1 MAQIIEKGS
10 AYLVRVTWRDA
21 DGKQH
26 KKSKGGLKTKA
37 LARKAAAEMESQKYD
52 GLLSSQD
59 PYIADYFRS
68 WIELYKAQKATNA
81 TQHQYDYTAKVL
93 AKHFP
98 KTPISR
104 ISRHDYQRFLNE
116 FGLTHSHETMRKLNV
131 YISKCMAVAVANGI
145 VSRSFTEGAE
155 VVWNP
160 NRTRKIEY
168 LSMQEIAT
176 LVAALETDRQSR
188 FVTRYMIITAAY
200 TGMRLAEIAALTW
213 SDLSPDFKTLT
224 INKSWDYLASKFKA
238 TKTKGSK
245 RIIKVNDELVDL
257 LLELKA
263 NGSKMIFY
271 NPTTGQVPTSAAVN
285 KTLRK
290 FLTKAGIDKP
300 SFHFHSLRHS
310 HVAYLLAKG
319 VPLYAISKRLGHTS
333 MTITANRYAYLI
345 DELKAKS
352 DQQIIEALADIGVPN
367 GVPTLK
373 TI

>member
-10 AYLVRVTWRDA
+10 AYLVRVTWWDA
-21 DGKQH
+21 NGKQH
-26 KKSKGGLKTKA
+26 KKSKGGFKTKA
-37 LARKAAAEMESQKYD
+37 LARKVAAEMESQKYD
-52 GLLSSQD
+52 GRLSSQD

-104 ISRHDYQRFLNE
+104 ITRHDYQRFLNE

-160 NRTRKIEY
+160 NRTRKVEY
-168 LSMQEIAT
+168 LSMQEVGT
-176 LVAALETDRQSR
+176 LVAMLEEQRQPR
-188 FVTRYMIITAAY
+188 YVTRYMIITAAY
-200 TGMRLAEIAALTW
+200 TGMRLAEIAGLTW
-213 SDLSPDFKTLT
+213 DDLSPAFHTIT
-224 INKSWDYLASKFKA
+224 INKSWDYLAGQFKA

-245 RIIKVNDELVDL
+245 RIIKVNPELVDL

-271 NPTTGQVPTSAAVN
+271 NPITGQVPTSAAVN

-290 FLTKAGIDKP
+290 FLAKAGIDKP

-310 HVAYLLAKG
+310 HVAYLLANG

-345 DELKAKS
+345 DEFKARS
-352 DQQIIEALADIGVPN
+352 DDQIINALSDLGVPN

-373 TI
+373 FI